1 MKKFLL
7 RHIIF
12 LLACF
17 NFSSGASAQTFTDSY
32 KTIWGE
38 TYKLTFGVSYIK
50 YSGFLIVEINSCGMS
65 FKKEPKMKIISFNNE
80 YLELDGFK
88 TDDTKNNYG
97 VIVGNI
103 VYPVTKNSTMAI
115 FPINNN
121 FIDLIK
127 NGISFLTLTME
138 PINFELSYKKDKIG
152 KKIYKL
158 YQKEQKKYASIIKS
172 NE

>member
-1 MKKFLL
+1 
-7 RHIIF
+7 
-12 LLACF
+12 
-17 NFSSGASAQTFTDSY
+17 
-32 KTIWGE
+32 
-38 TYKLTFGVSYIK
+38 
-50 YSGFLIVEINSCGMS
+50 MS

-88 TDDTKNNYG
+88 TYDTKNNYG